1 MTTLRIGSRVGVY
14 VDVANIYS
22 NGGHKMQ
29 YDVLRLFACR
39 DGGEAI
45 RLNAYVTF
53 DAARASHDE
62 TYESKTRNFY
72 SALRDLGYK
81 VIVKEVRWYVD
92 ESGNRYGKANADL
105 DLGVDA
111 LLQSEKLDRVVIV
124 SGDGDFT
131 RVVSALQN
139 KGCRVEVVAL
149 DNSSSLLRQ
158 SADMYYSGYLIP
170 SLIPTNANGE
180 REREIEWGDIGSRV
194 RGWCYWHSE
203 QGFGFFRFL
212 KRVAPGLWL
221 TDTRHPDSPYGTA
234 YFHDTMLPDHINPA
248 VLPNRNY
255 IFEFDLEES
264 DRGGGIKATNVRI
277 ASRP

>member
-1 MTTLRIGSRVGVY
+1 M
-14 VDVANIYS
+14 
-22 NGGHKMQ
+22 
-29 YDVLRLFACR
+29 
-39 DGGEAI
+39 
-45 RLNAYVTF
+45 
-53 DAARASHDE
+53 
-62 TYESKTRNFY
+62 
-72 SALRDLGYK
+72 
-81 VIVKEVRWYVD
+81 RWYVD

-111 LLQSEKLDRVVIV
+111 LLQSEKLDRVLIV

-149 DNSSSLLRQ
+149 DNSSSNLRQ
-158 SADMYYSGYLIP
+158 SADMFYSGYLIP
-170 SLIPTNANGE
+170 NLIPTGQNGE
-180 REREIEWGDIGSRV
+180 RERENDWGEIGSRV

-234 YFHDTMLPDHINPA
+234 YFHDTMLPDYVNPA